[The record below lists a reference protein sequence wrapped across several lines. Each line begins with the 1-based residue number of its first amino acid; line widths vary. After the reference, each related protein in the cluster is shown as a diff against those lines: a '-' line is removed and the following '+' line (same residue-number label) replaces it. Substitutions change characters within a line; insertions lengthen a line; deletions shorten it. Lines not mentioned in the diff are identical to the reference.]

1 MSSANHVM
9 SAKRQRRTVTRVV
22 ALTLLLLSASPRAH
36 EIGTTQVVVSFAG
49 EGRYEIQIV
58 TDAVALV
65 DKLQAAGG
73 EPPSGA
79 SDPAR
84 LQAGMQALDSRF
96 RRRVVLT
103 FDGMPATPDI
113 SYSVAPAGA
122 ASSAPVATL
131 RLTGAVPPGAR
142 GMRWSYGWT
151 FASYAMTVH
160 SDRSGPPVT
169 QWLEGGQTSDEIAFA
184 APAPH
189 PGRLRTAARYA
200 ALGFTHI
207 VPGGLDHVL
216 FVLGIY
222 LLGRKLRPV
231 LWQVSAFTLAHS
243 ITLGLSMLG
252 VLAVPPSIVE
262 PLIALSIAYVAV
274 ENLFVTGL
282 SSRRIALVFA
292 FGLLHGLGF
301 AGALQELGLPR
312 AEFLTALVA
321 FNAGVE
327 AGQIAVLAAAFLVVG
342 LPWGGRAWYHRRI
355 VVPASA
361 LIACVA
367 VYWTFERLASVAA
380 FTRTIAFIVGW
391 SAQI

>member
-1 MSSANHVM
+1 MSSTNCVPSANRRRR
-9 SAKRQRRTVTRVV
+9 SALLV
-22 ALTLLLLSASPRAH
+22 AALAVSLLTASPRAH
-36 EIGTTQVVVSFAG
+36 EIGTTQVAAFFAG
-49 EGRYEIQIV
+49 DARYEIQIV

-65 DKLQAAGG
+65 EKLNAVGG
-73 EPPSGA
+73 ESPSGG

-84 LQAGMQALDSRF
+84 LQAEMQALDSRF

-103 FDGMPATPDI
+103 FDGLPVTPDI

-122 ASSAPVATL
+122 ASAPVATV

-142 GMRWSYGWT
+142 AMRWSYGWT
-151 FASYAMTVH
+151 FASYAMTVR
-160 SDRSGPPVT
+160 SDPSGPPVT
-169 QWLEGGQTSDEIAFA
+169 QWLEGGETTDEIVLVI
-184 APAPH
+184 PAPH
-189 PGRLRTAARYA
+189 SGRLGTAARYA

-216 FVLGIY
+216 FVLGLY
-222 LLGRKLRPV
+222 LLGRQLRPV
-231 LWQVSAFTLAHS
+231 LWQVSAFTVAHS

-252 VLAVPPSIVE
+252 VLAAPPSIVE

-292 FGLLHGLGF
+292 FGLLHGMGF

-312 AEFLTALVA
+312 AEFLTALIG

-327 AGQIAVLAAAFLVVG
+327 AGQIAVLAAAFLAAG

-367 VYWTFERLASVAA
+367 IYWTVERLVSSAA

-391 SAQI
+391 SAQM